1 MRHIPRSWSDRTAR
15 SVYSYYDNVTAE
27 QLGKTFPY
35 LVTSGVLKDVVARDL
50 GIGAVTSEIQASVM
64 ENTNLFTIRVKDA
77 SPETA
82 YRVMKSVITNYPEV
96 AEYIIGATTLT
107 VVDESG
113 VPAVRRLT
121 ARMRCGPAR
130 MVQQQGLAAAFLLLP
145 LCENKKNHPPGG

>member
-1 MRHIPRSWSDRTAR
+1 M
-15 SVYSYYDNVTAE
+15 
-27 QLGKTFPY
+27 
-35 LVTSGVLKDVVARDL
+35 TSGVLKDVVARDL

-64 ENTNLFTIRVKDA
+64 ENTNLFTIRVRDA

-113 VPAVRRLT
+113 VPAVPVNSQDALR
-121 ARMRCGPAR
+121 AR
-130 MVQQQGLAAAFLLLP
+130 MVQQQDLPRFLPAAVP
-145 LCENKKNHPPGG
+145 LCENKKNHPLGG